1 MNDFATDVGANN
13 GERPVVVFADSA
25 GRNVSV
31 FRCEVRAVIAA
42 LASPVVT
49 FLEVDLVV
57 TAIACPDLENTLD
70 VHLGDFRLRDA
81 VLRLEEL
88 FEDCVIER
96 L

>member
-1 MNDFATDVGANN
+1 M
-13 GERPVVVFADSA
+13 
-25 GRNVSV
+25 
-31 FRCEVRAVIAA
+31 
-42 LASPVVT
+42 T